1 MLKLK
6 LSEFLD
12 KLVLLFAMVAFLAI
26 GLSAI
31 KSSKSLDTLSR
42 HQREMPSES
51 KVDVDIVEADIS
63 RVQKATWMNPRSQQ
77 RGSKWLFD
85 VFTPPR
91 IYYNPVSQEFVVT
104 PPDLLVKQDTS
115 DPWSSFG
122 IALLD
127 VRPRPY
133 RLQLIGYAGESG
145 NYIATFEYIP
155 TGEALLAKEGN
166 LLVEV
171 GVKIM
176 SFDVKQMEVE
186 HEGSMRVYENV
197 GVAKLMDFEQNEEIF
212 LTNLETKI
220 FSDLEARVRI
230 LEDGQEYVVREGSQV
245 KLEHGLYIIGD
256 LSSEPKEAMVTRVSQ
271 DGSRRQSKLL
281 TPSGQPRILQK
292 ELERNVKPVSPFA
305 IRSKAD
311 LRKG

>member
-1 MLKLK
+1 MLKFK
-6 LSEFLD
+6 LSDFLD
-12 KLVLLFAMVAFLAI
+12 KLVLLAAMLAFMLI
-26 GLSAI
+26 GFSAL
-31 KSSKSLDTLSR
+31 KSSEELGTLA
-42 HQREMPSES
+42 QQQKPMPSET
-51 KVDVDIVEADIS
+51 KLDVEIVEADIS
-63 RVQKATWMNPRSQQ
+63 RVRKATWMNPRSQK

-91 IYYNPVSQEFVVT
+91 IYYNPVSQEFAVT
-104 PPDLLVKQDTS
+104 PPDLLAKQDTN

-122 IALLD
+122 LQLLD

-133 RLQLIGYAGESG
+133 RLQLIGYAGEPG

-171 GVKIM
+171 GVKIV

-186 HEGSMRVYENV
+186 QEGAMKVFENV
-197 GVAKLMDFEQNEEIF
+197 GVAKLMDFEQNEEIY

-220 FSDLEARVRI
+220 FSDLEARVRTV
-230 LEDGQEYVVREGSQV
+230 EDGQEYVVREGSQV

-256 LSSEPKEAMVTRVSQ
+256 LSSEPKEAMITRVSQ

-281 TPSGQPRILQK
+281 TPTSEPSILQK
-292 ELERNVKPVSPFA
+292 DSERSVRSVSPFA
-305 IRSKAD
+305 IRPKSGSSK
-311 LRKG
+311 G